1 MWGIILAQ
9 GQSPILEVTTYSDV
23 VTDSDNTVN
32 ATDVVVFT
40 VKAKNISNLALS
52 SLTISHTLKG
62 INGSTLT

>member
-1 MWGIILAQ
+1 MSYFVGHNLCS
-9 GQSPILEVTTYSDV
+9 GQSPILGTTYSDV

-52 SLTISHTLKG
+52 SLTTHS
-62 INGSTLT
+62 